1 MKIYEGE
8 HHGRRGISHAAPVRA
23 RVPGA
28 GPPGG
33 VPRAHYQVD
42 VPPPGQHLRRRRGSI
57 GGSSLFERMERDANS
72 SIDSSDDEASTSS
85 GFATLLAGRAPPADP
100 GQAPPGFHEEM
111 AARMGIPRP
120 AAAADP
126 EEDS

>member
-1 MKIYEGE
+1 MEPAGGAK
-8 HHGRRGISHAAPVRA
+8 SSDAAPA
-23 RVPGA
+23 AAP
-28 GPPGG
+28 
-33 VPRAHYQVD
+33 D
-42 VPPPGQHLRRRRGSI
+42 DED
-57 GGSSLFERMERDANS
+57 SSLHS
-72 SIDSSDDEASTSS
+72 STSS

>member
-1 MKIYEGE
+1 MSPI
-8 HHGRRGISHAAPVRA
+8 
-23 RVPGA
+23 
-28 GPPGG
+28 
-33 VPRAHYQVD
+33 
-42 VPPPGQHLRRRRGSI
+42 GSI

-85 GFATLLAGRAPPADP
+85 GFGALLAGRDPPADP
-100 GQAPPGFHEEM
+100 GPPPPGFAEEM

-126 EEDS
+126 EGDS

>member
-1 MKIYEGE
+1 MRKSRDVVD
-8 HHGRRGISHAAPVRA
+8 RRPARPPARAAAAPPKNIGA
-23 RVPGA
+23 R
-28 GPPGG
+28 
-33 VPRAHYQVD
+33 
-42 VPPPGQHLRRRRGSI
+42 LRGSI

-120 AAAADP
+120 ADAADP
-126 EEDS
+126 EEDA